1 MKKILVIEDD
11 RNIAKALNA
20 RLRALGYSV
29 AFAYDAAVAQSQV
42 LDIQPDMVIIDINL
56 PAGNGFQVAER
67 IRQSPDTN
75 HIPFMFITA
84 SRREGL
90 RRKAT
95 DVGATGFLEKPFL
108 ASELVN
114 NIESALAA

>member
-20 RLRALGYSV
+20 RLRALGYDV
-29 AFAYDAAVAQSQV
+29 AFAYDAATAQSQV
-42 LDIQPDMVIIDINL
+42 LSVKPDMVIIDINL

-67 IRQSPDTN
+67 IRQAPETE

-84 SRREGL
+84 SRQEGL
-90 RRKAT
+90 RRKASK
-95 DVGATGFLEKPFL
+95 VGACGFLEKPFL